1 VRILLCALAVAVTGC
16 TTAHPTASPR
26 IQQPPLSRTAAPA
39 PTAEVPGLRVAPS
52 QQAAKVVQPASYT
65 PAVRTVTAAQLRY
78 SWRPGCPVS
87 PSSLRALT
95 VRYKNFSGTTA
106 TGTLIVHRDAVAAMT
121 AVFADLYRHGF
132 PIRSIRPI
140 DAYKGSDDA
149 SAAADNTSSFN
160 CRLAVATGSKSWSQ
174 HAYGRAVDVNDVENP
189 YFEGGRVI
197 PPAGRRYAD
206 RTNVRPGMA
215 VRGGALV
222 TAFARVGWGWGGRW
236 SSPDYQHFSSNGR

>member
-16 TTAHPTASPR
+16 TTAHPTASPPR
-26 IQQPPLSRTAAPA
+26 LQPPLSRTAAPT
-39 PTAEVPGLRVAPS
+39 PTAEAPALRVAPTP
-52 QQAAKVVQPASYT
+52 QAAKIAQPASYAPT
-65 PAVRTVTAAQLRY
+65 VASVTAAQLRY

-87 PSSLRALT
+87 PSNLRALT
-95 VRYKNFSGTTA
+95 VRYKTFSGTTA

-149 SAAADNTSSFN
+149 SAAADNTSAFN
-160 CRLAVATGSKSWSQ
+160 CRLAVTTGAKSWSQ
-174 HAYGRAVDVNDVENP
+174 HAYGRAIDVNDVENP

-197 PPAGRRYAD
+197 PPAGRRFAD
-206 RTNVRPGMA
+206 RRNVRPGMA
-215 VRGGALV
+215 EAGLV
-222 TAFARVGWGWGGRW
+222 AAFARVGWGWGGRW